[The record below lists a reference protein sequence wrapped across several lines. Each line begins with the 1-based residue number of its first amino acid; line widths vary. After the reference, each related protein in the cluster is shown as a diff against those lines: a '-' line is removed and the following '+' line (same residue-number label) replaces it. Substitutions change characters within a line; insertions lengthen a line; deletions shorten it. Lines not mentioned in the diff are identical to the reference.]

1 MALYDKTETG
11 RIFSMSEG
19 IKHTRAISP
28 FMMESSGVRSGITL
42 VFNIFVRRNVAQ
54 NLDLSGFSL
63 NTHTHTHTHTHTL

>member
-19 IKHTRAISP
+19 IKHTSAISP
-28 FMMESSGVRSGITL
+28 FLMESSGVRSGIML
-42 VFNIFVRRNVAQ
+42 VSHRLMRRNVAE

-63 NTHTHTHTHTHTL
+63 NTHTHTL